1 MKNSLKLPLYLYYTV
16 LYYGVDLIE
25 NFFSKKYGERFHQ
38 DTAKM
43 QRRCWSK

>member
-1 MKNSLKLPLYLYYTV
+1 MKYHEEFPKASSV
-16 LYYGVDLIE
+16 SVYYGVDLIE